1 VRRLRIAVV
10 FRLRGV
16 SVWSCACAMAI
27 LLGGGLL
34 VRPGIASGQSRDPG
48 HGAVPTRVVDS
59 GSWYSRNRWPHD
71 GRPYES
77 RNFVVYS
84 DAASTEARHR
94 LAEVAEGV
102 LAETIAEMGVDPQ
115 TMFRFPTGQ
124 KKIDV
129 YAYRNHV
136 PDWGGG
142 ARAYYAGVIIW
153 SFDHAPEAD
162 KPTDLV
168 HFRPVLKHELVH
180 VVEALLKGRF
190 VGDIPVGDPRR
201 MPVWFSEGMAEALS
215 GGTSGGLVRDLD
227 QMNGLIAEYGRINPI
242 AFTVDLTPGEFDPL
256 AYYFYYYPMSQLA
269 VEYLIDPKGLGR
281 SPADFTRMLLDM
293 ASGVSFAT
301 AFENHMGISV
311 STYEKQFFDLMD
323 AYLPQGSDSRAT
335 RILVRA
341 GRWAGEHV
349 ALFSIAAIAVVA
361 LTLISGQRHWRAGAA
376 AAMTPAGQSVIRR
389 QWANVGFTTEIIVAA
404 ALVVGFFVWVM
415 YAIST
420 AVEPSS
426 PERAWGYATDV
437 GYGVVAVAILLW
449 SIRCWAFRR
458 RAAAFMP
465 LLEIAVGALAAL
477 VITAIF

>member
-142 ARAYYAGVIIW
+142 ARAYYAGLIIW

-227 QMNGLIAEYGRINPI
+227 QMNG
-242 AFTVDLTPGEFDPL
+242 
-256 AYYFYYYPMSQLA
+256 
-269 VEYLIDPKGLGR
+269 
-281 SPADFTRMLLDM
+281 
-293 ASGVSFAT
+293 
-301 AFENHMGISV
+301 
-311 STYEKQFFDLMD
+311 
-323 AYLPQGSDSRAT
+323 
-335 RILVRA
+335 
-341 GRWAGEHV
+341 
-349 ALFSIAAIAVVA
+349 
-361 LTLISGQRHWRAGAA
+361 
-376 AAMTPAGQSVIRR
+376 
-389 QWANVGFTTEIIVAA
+389 
-404 ALVVGFFVWVM
+404 
-415 YAIST
+415 
-420 AVEPSS
+420 
-426 PERAWGYATDV
+426 
-437 GYGVVAVAILLW
+437 
-449 SIRCWAFRR
+449 
-458 RAAAFMP
+458 
-465 LLEIAVGALAAL
+465 
-477 VITAIF
+477 